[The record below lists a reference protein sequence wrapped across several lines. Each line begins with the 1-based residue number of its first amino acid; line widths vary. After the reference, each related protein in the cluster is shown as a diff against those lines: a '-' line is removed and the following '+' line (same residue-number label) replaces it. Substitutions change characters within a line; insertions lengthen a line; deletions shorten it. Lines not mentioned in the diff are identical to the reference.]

1 MFNAMIGKSDRQ
13 KGKGYATK
21 YNNKVKTFERPLK
34 KLIDCVECFKVVLSE
49 AGAAY
54 MDEFQSVPLG
64 SCSALEKSTSYKITG

>member
-1 MFNAMIGKSDRQ
+1 MFSAMIGKSDRQ

-34 KLIDCVECFKVVLSE
+34 NLIDCVECFKVVLSE

-54 MDEFQSVPLG
+54 MDEFQSVPPAQHWRNQQVTKQLD
-64 SCSALEKSTSYKITG
+64 E